1 MPDPIRKEWEFV
13 TIDVFTDRRFGGNP
27 LAVFPDAR
35 GLSDGDMQALARE
48 WNYSETTF
56 VLPPADGAHTARV
69 RIFGP
74 AHELP
79 FAGHPNVGTALVLAA
94 RMDAPPDVMLFE
106 EPAGLVRVGLSMRD
120 GAPMATLEAPV
131 PLQLGPEVPVA
142 LLAACAGLHTCQVLT
157 GTHPPVVA
165 SVGLGF
171 AVAEVAPD
179 ALASIIPDTGAFR
192 QALAVAPSREGGFA
206 LLAYCRDGDAVRA
219 RMFAPLAGIP
229 EDPATG
235 SAACALAGLL
245 LSRTDI
251 PEHRL
256 TIRQGVEMGRP
267 SLLHAH
273 AARTADGIR
282 AGVGGGAVIVFRGLA
297 SL

>member
-13 TIDVFTDRRFGGNP
+13 TTDVFTNRRFGGNP

-106 EPAGLVRVGLSMRD
+106 EPAGLVRVGGE
-120 GAPMATLEAPV
+120 GAAIAI
-131 PLQLGPEVPVA
+131 EVWDLPSDAVGS
-142 LLAACAGLHTCQVLT
+142 LLALIPAPL
-157 GTHPPVVA
+157 
-165 SVGLGF
+165 GLGSVELMDGRRIHGF
-171 AVAEVAPD
+171 LCESYALEGALDITAHGGWRAWLAHLRAAPPGAE
-179 ALASIIPDTGAFR
+179 
-192 QALAVAPSREGGFA
+192 
-206 LLAYCRDGDAVRA
+206 
-219 RMFAPLAGIP
+219 
-229 EDPATG
+229 
-235 SAACALAGLL
+235 SA
-245 LSRTDI
+245 
-251 PEHRL
+251 
-256 TIRQGVEMGRP
+256 
-267 SLLHAH
+267 
-273 AARTADGIR
+273 
-282 AGVGGGAVIVFRGLA
+282 
-297 SL
+297 